1 MRKNTW
7 MENKETPMRK
17 KTKDEEQGNADE
29 RNETGEMVSG
39 VEDNSVKE
47 AIERENTTGKT

>member
-1 MRKNTW
+1 MKK
-7 MENKETPMRK
+7 KETSKRRK
-17 KTKDEEQGNADE
+17 TRDEAQGDAAE
-29 RNETGEMVSG
+29 ENETGEMVSG